1 MPELPWEI
9 PSADPG
15 PEDRPSRVVVSIEAM
30 TEEQVVLLTEDLVE
44 LLTRHARS
52 HRPEVASGPP

>member
-1 MPELPWEI
+1 MPELPREI

-30 TEEQVVLLTEDLVE
+30 AEEQVALLTKDLVD
-44 LLTRHARS
+44 LLTRRAQSQHS
-52 HRPEVASGPP
+52 KVASEPP